1 MAMDL
6 TEGKPDRVLWRYSL
20 PLFGSIVFQQLYN
33 IADSFVAVKFVG
45 EQALAAV
52 GNSYEVTLIYLSF
65 AVGLNIGASVV
76 TARLFGARRI
86 GQMKTAVN
94 TAFLLCLAVCAAL
107 MTLGFLFGPALIH
120 AIQTPPEIY
129 DDTML
134 YLNIYTGGLV
144 FLFFYNIAT
153 GIFASLGDSR
163 TPFLFLAASSIAN
176 IALDVLFVTAFQMGV
191 AGVAWATFLCQG
203 VSCVLAV
210 LALFRALSRMETDEP
225 PRLFSGRV
233 LANLIKI
240 ALPSTLQQCFISVG
254 NILIQSIING
264 FGTSAIAGYAAA
276 VKFNNFAVTSFNT
289 LGNGMSNFAAQNL
302 GATRADRVREG
313 YRGCLKMMAGI
324 ATLFA
329 AVYVF
334 LGPQVIQLFLN
345 GENVQALTVG
355 TQFLRVVSPFYYLV
369 ALKLATD
376 GVLRGAGRMGEFM
389 TDTFIDLA
397 MRVALSFALAAPLGL
412 AGVWWSWPVS
422 WTVATAIA
430 VFFYRRGRWAVP
442 EGEH

>member
-1 MAMDL
+1 M
-6 TEGKPDRVLWRYSL
+6 
-20 PLFGSIVFQQLYN
+20 
-33 IADSFVAVKFVG
+33 
-45 EQALAAV
+45 
-52 GNSYEVTLIYLSF
+52 
-65 AVGLNIGASVV
+65 
-76 TARLFGARRI
+76 
-86 GQMKTAVN
+86 
-94 TAFLLCLAVCAAL
+94 
-107 MTLGFLFGPALIH
+107 
-120 AIQTPPEIY
+120 
-129 DDTML
+129 
-134 YLNIYTGGLV
+134 
-144 FLFFYNIAT
+144 
-153 GIFASLGDSR
+153 
-163 TPFLFLAASSIAN
+163 
-176 IALDVLFVTAFQMGV
+176 
-191 AGVAWATFLCQG
+191 
-203 VSCVLAV
+203 
-210 LALFRALSRMETDEP
+210 
-225 PRLFSGRV
+225 
-233 LANLIKI
+233 
-240 ALPSTLQQCFISVG
+240 
-254 NILIQSIING
+254 
-264 FGTSAIAGYAAA
+264 
-276 VKFNNFAVTSFNT
+276 KFNNFAVTSFNT

-302 GATRADRVREG
+302 GAMRADRVREG

>member
-33 IADSFVAVKFVG
+33 IADSFVAGKFVG

-94 TAFLLCLAVCAAL
+94 TAFFLCLAVCAAL
-107 MTLGFLFGPALIH
+107 MTLGFLFSPALIR
-120 AIQTPPEIY
+120 AIQTPPEIFE
-129 DDTML
+129 DTML
-134 YLNIYTGGLV
+134 YLNIYTGGLA

-163 TPFLFLAASSIAN
+163 TPFLFLAASSVAN
-176 IALDVLFVTAFQMGV
+176 IALDVLFVTALNMGV

-203 VSCVLAV
+203 VSCMLAV
-210 LALFRALSRMETDEP
+210 LALLRTLSRMEEDEP
-225 PRLFSGRV
+225 PRLFSPHILV
-233 LANLIKI
+233 NLVKI

-276 VKFNNFAVTSFNT
+276 VKLNNFAVTSFT
-289 LGNGMSNFAAQNL
+289 TMGNGMSNFTAQNL
-302 GATRADRVREG
+302 GAMRPDRVREG
-313 YRGCLKMMAGI
+313 YRGCVKMMAGI

-334 LGPQVIQLFLN
+334 LGDQVIRLFLN
-345 GENVQALTVG
+345 GENTQALAVG
-355 TQFLRVVSPFYYLV
+355 TQFLRIIAPFYYLV
-369 ALKLATD
+369 ALKLACD

-389 TDTFIDLA
+389 TDTFVDLA
-397 MRVALSFALAAPLGL
+397 MRVALSFALSVPLGL
-412 AGVWWSWPVS
+412 TGVWWSWPVS
-422 WTVATAIA
+422 WAVATAIA
-430 VFFYRRGRWAVP
+430 VLFYRRGRWA
-442 EGEH
+442 GEEKA

>member
-6 TEGKPDRVLWRYSL
+6 TEGKPDRVLWRYSR

-33 IADSFVAVKFVG
+33 IADSFVAGKFVG

-107 MTLGFLFGPALIH
+107 MTLGFLFSPALIE
-120 AIQTPPEIY
+120 AIQTPPEIF

-176 IALDVLFVTAFQMGV
+176 IALDVLFVTAFRMGV

-210 LALFRALSRMETDEP
+210 LALFRVLSRMETDEP

-302 GATRADRVREG
+302 GAMRADRVREG